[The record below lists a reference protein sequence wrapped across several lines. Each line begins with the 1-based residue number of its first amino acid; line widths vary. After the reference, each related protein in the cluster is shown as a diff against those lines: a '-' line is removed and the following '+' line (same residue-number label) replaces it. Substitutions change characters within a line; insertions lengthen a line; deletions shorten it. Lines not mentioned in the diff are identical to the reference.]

1 MHWKYYEV
9 IMIFDLKEKELLLRL
24 ISVEQSRLAVSIGDS
39 YEEYNVN
46 NNDSVIQIYE
56 TIKKKIR
63 KL

>member
-39 YEEYNVN
+39 YEEGNVN

>member
-1 MHWKYYEV
+1 
-9 IMIFDLKEKELLLRL
+9 MIFDLKEKELLLRL
-24 ISVEQSRLAVSIGDS
+24 ISVEQSRLVVSIGDID
-39 YEEYNVN
+39 EENNVN